1 MEQFIIGRGGNQPF
15 KIPADKSL
23 VSHEHAILQID
34 DYGRWTITDNNSA
47 NGLYVRNADGDF
59 ERVYQTE
66 ITPETVIRLGP
77 ENVRSF
83 EFWAHRVKVAD
94 PNDYSTEFQ
103 TMKRMLTMYKDTE
116 EVIEKKAERYNWIA
130 SCSGMVASGLFMAY
144 YFISQHNGGG
154 MDSSNVM
161 YRMMAMSSVPVIVK
175 ACLPKPAKQ
184 LKAIREKRGKLIR
197 CPKCGNPLSDHAVK
211 QGFCPT
217 CKAC

>member
-66 ITPETVIRLGP
+66 ITNMTVIRLGP

-83 EFWAHRVKVAD
+83 EFWANRVAVAD

-103 TMKRMLTMYKDTE
+103 YLKRMLTMLKETE
-116 EVIEKKAERYNWIA
+116 EATEKKAERYNWIA
-130 SCSGMVASGLFMAY
+130 SCSGLAATVVFFIYTMLRQEENASVGNM
-144 YFISQHNGGG
+144 G
-154 MDSSNVM
+154 MM
-161 YRMMAMSSVPVIVK
+161 IRMGMMTSVPILVK
-175 ACLPKPAKQ
+175 ACLPKPAKM
-184 LKAIREKRGKLIR
+184 LKGMREKRAKLMR

-211 QGFCPT
+211 QGFCPV